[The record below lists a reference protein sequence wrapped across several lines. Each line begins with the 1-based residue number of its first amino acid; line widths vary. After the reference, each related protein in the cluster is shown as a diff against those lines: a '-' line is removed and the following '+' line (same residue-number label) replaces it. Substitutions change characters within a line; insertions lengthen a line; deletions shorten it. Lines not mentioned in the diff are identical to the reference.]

1 MTELL
6 AIAIFLF
13 VLFFLL
19 GTGVWVGI
27 ALMGVAWVG
36 MELFTT
42 RPVGDTMI
50 TTMWA
55 SSSSWTLTALPLF
68 IWMGEILYR
77 TRLSEDMFKGLSPWL
92 ARLPGGLVHTN
103 IVGCTVFA
111 AVSGSSA
118 ATLTTVGK
126 MSIPELRARKYPE
139 TMIIGTLAGAATLG
153 LMIPPSLALI
163 VYGVTVNESITQL
176 FFAGVFPGLVLAFM
190 FMGYVALYSIFSK
203 RWQPTAEGAMTFVEK
218 VKNSRFLLPVICLIL
233 VVIGSM
239 YLGYATAT
247 EAAAFG
253 VIGSLV
259 LAASQRSLN
268 WESFRES
275 LMGATR
281 TSAMIALILAGAAF
295 LKLSMG
301 FTGLPRALADMIAV
315 MELSRFQLLMALLVF
330 YIVLGMFLDGISS
343 VVLTMAVVE
352 PMVREAG
359 IDLIW
364 FGIFV
369 VVVVEM
375 AQITPPI
382 GFNLF
387 VLQGMTDHEMSYIS
401 KAALPMFMIMVLM
414 VFVLIWFPDIALWL
428 PENLRGGPASGG

>member
-1 MTELL
+1 MAEIY
-6 AIAIFLF
+6 AISLFLF
-13 VLFFLL
+13 VLFLLL
-19 GTGVWVGI
+19 GTGLWVGL

-55 SSSSWTLTALPLF
+55 TSSSWTLTALPLF

-126 MSIPELRARKYPE
+126 MSIPELRSRNYPE
-139 TMIIGTLAGAATLG
+139 KIVIGTLAGAATLG

-176 FFAGVFPGLVLAFM
+176 FFAGVLPGLILALM
-190 FMGYVALYSIFSK
+190 FMGYVALYSKFSGDWK
-203 RWQPTAEGAMTFVEK
+203 PTVETTMTFAEK
-218 VKNSRFLLPVICLIL
+218 VRNSRFLLPVICLIL

-239 YLGYATAT
+239 YMGIATAT

-253 VIGSLV
+253 VIGALV
-259 LAASQRSLN
+259 LAAGQGSLT
-268 WESFRES
+268 WGSFRES

-301 FTGLPRALADMIAV
+301 FTGLPRGLADLIAT
-315 MELSRFQLLMALLVF
+315 MDLSRFELLMALLVF
-330 YIVLGMFLDGISS
+330 YIILGMFLDGISS

-352 PMVREAG
+352 PMIRQAG

-387 VLQGMTDHEMSYIS
+387 VLQSMTDHEMGYIA
-401 KAALPMFMIMVLM
+401 KAALPMFMIMVVM
-414 VFVLIWFPDIALWL
+414 CFILIAVPEIATWL
-428 PENLRGGPASGG
+428 PQSLRQGPGG

>member
-1 MTELL
+1 MSEVYVIIL
-6 AIAIFLF
+6 FLF
-13 VLFFLL
+13 VLFTLL
-19 GTGVWVGI
+19 GTGVWVGL

-42 RPVGDTMI
+42 RPVGDTMA
-50 TTMWA
+50 TTIWA
-55 SSSSWTLTALPLF
+55 ASSSWTLTALPMF

-77 TRLSEDMFKGLSPWL
+77 TRLSEDMFRGLSPWM

-126 MSIPELRARKYPE
+126 MSIPELKKRNYPE
-139 TMIIGTLAGAATLG
+139 HIVIGSLAGAATLG
-153 LMIPPSLALI
+153 LMIPPSLVLI
-163 VYGVTVNESITQL
+163 VFGVTLNISITKL
-176 FFAGVFPGLVLAFM
+176 FFAGVLPGLVLASM
-190 FMGYVALYSIFSK
+190 FMAYVAIYAGISK
-203 RWQPTAEGAMTFVEK
+203 NWAPIKDPVMTITEK
-218 VKNSRFLLPVICLIL
+218 LQNSRFLLPVIALIL

-239 YLGYATAT
+239 YTGLATAT

-253 VIGSLV
+253 VIGALV
-259 LAASQRSLN
+259 LALGQGSLT
-268 WESFRES
+268 WTSFSES

-295 LKLSMG
+295 LSLAMG
-301 FTGLPRALADMIAV
+301 FTGLPRALADQIAV
-315 MELSRFQLLMALLVF
+315 WELSRFELLMVLLVF
-330 YIVLGMFLDGISS
+330 YIILGMFLDGISS

-359 IDLIW
+359 IDMIW
-364 FGIFV
+364 FGIFI

-387 VLQGMTDHEMSYIS
+387 VLQGMTNHEMGFIA
-401 KAALPMFMIMVLM
+401 KAAIPMFLIMVLM
-414 VFVLIWFPDIALWL
+414 VFVLIAFPGLATWL
-428 PENLRGGPASGG
+428 PETMAQRN

>member
-1 MTELL
+1 MTEIY
-6 AIAIFLF
+6 AITLFLF

-19 GTGVWVGI
+19 GSGVWVGL

-36 MELFTT
+36 MELFTS

-50 TTMWA
+50 TTIWA
-55 SSSSWTLTALPLF
+55 TSSSWTLTALPLF

-92 ARLPGGLVHTN
+92 AKLPGGLVHTN

-126 MSIPELRARKYPE
+126 MSIPELRSRNYPE
-139 TMIIGTLAGAATLG
+139 RIIIGTLAGAATLG

-176 FFAGVFPGLVLAFM
+176 FFAGIMPGIVLAAM
-190 FMGYVALYSIFSK
+190 FMGYVAIYSKVSKDWNPTPEAQMSFS
-203 RWQPTAEGAMTFVEK
+203 EK
-218 VKNSRFLLPVICLIL
+218 VKNSRFLLPVFCLIF

-239 YLGYATAT
+239 YLGFATAT

-253 VIGSLV
+253 VIGSLL
-259 LAASQRSLN
+259 LAAGQGSLN
-268 WESFRES
+268 WSSFSES

-301 FTGLPRALADMIAV
+301 FTGLPRALADLIAV

-330 YIVLGMFLDGISS
+330 YIILGMFLDGISS

-352 PMVREAG
+352 PMVRDAG

-387 VLQGMTDHEMSYIS
+387 VLQGMTEHEMGYIT
-401 KAALPMFMIMVLM
+401 KAALPMFLIMVLM
-414 VFVLIWFPDIALWL
+414 CFVLIAFPDIALWL
-428 PENLRGGPASGG
+428 PETIRQVR

>member
-1 MTELL
+1 MGDLNIIIL
-6 AIAIFLF
+6 FLF
-13 VLFFLL
+13 VLFLLL
-19 GTGVWVGI
+19 GTGVWVGL
-27 ALMGVAWVG
+27 ALLGVAWVG

-42 RPVGDTMI
+42 RPVGDVML
-50 TTMWA
+50 TTVWTA
-55 SSSSWTLTALPLF
+55 SSSWTLAALPLF

-77 TRLSEDMFKGLSPWL
+77 SRLSEDMFKGLSPWM
-92 ARLPGGLVHTN
+92 AVLPGGLVHTN

-126 MSIPELRARKYPE
+126 MSIPELRKRGYPE
-139 TMIIGTLAGAATLG
+139 KMIIGTLAGAATLG
-153 LMIPPSLALI
+153 LMIPPSLTLI
-163 VYGVTVNESITQL
+163 VYGVTINESISKL
-176 FFAGVFPGLVLAFM
+176 FFAGIMPGILLAFL
-190 FMGYVALYSIFSK
+190 FMAYVAITSK
-203 RWQPTAEGAMTFVEK
+203 VSKDWNPAEEPKMSFAQKMA
-218 VKNSRFLLPVICLIL
+218 NSRFLLPVIILIL
-233 VVIGSM
+233 AVIGSM
-239 YLGYATAT
+239 YMGLATAT

-253 VIGSLV
+253 VIGSLI
-259 LAASQRSLN
+259 LAATQGSLN
-268 WESFRES
+268 WHTFTES

-295 LKLSMG
+295 LSLSMG
-301 FTGLPRALADMIAV
+301 FTGLPRGLADLIAQL
-315 MELSRFQLLMALLVF
+315 ELSRFELLMVLLVF

-352 PMVREAG
+352 PMIRQAG

-364 FGIFV
+364 FGIFI

-387 VLQGMTDHEMSYIS
+387 VMQGMTHHEMTFIAR
-401 KAALPMFMIMVLM
+401 AALPMFMIMVLM
-414 VFVLIWFPDIALWL
+414 VFILIAFPEIATWL
-428 PENLRGGPASGG
+428 PNNIRQTGT

>member
-1 MTELL
+1 MQETYIIIL
-6 AIAIFLF
+6 FLF
-13 VLFFLL
+13 VLFTLL
-19 GTGVWVGI
+19 GSGVWVGL
-27 ALMGVAWVG
+27 ALMGVAFVG

-42 RPVGDTMI
+42 RPVGDTMA
-50 TTMWA
+50 TTIWSA
-55 SSSSWTLTALPLF
+55 SSSWTLTALPMF

-77 TRLSEDMFKGLSPWL
+77 TRLSEDMFRGLSPWL

-126 MSIPELRARKYPE
+126 MSIPELRKRDYPE
-139 TMIIGTLAGAATLG
+139 TMVIGTLAGAATLG
-153 LMIPPSLALI
+153 LMIPPSLTLI
-163 VYGVTVNESITQL
+163 VYGVTINESITKL
-176 FFAGVFPGLVLAFM
+176 FFAGILPGLFLASM
-190 FMGYVALYSIFSK
+190 FMAYVAIYATVSK
-203 RWQPTAEGAMTFVEK
+203 RWNPAVEPKMTFAQK
-218 VKNSRFLLPVICLIL
+218 VSNSRFLIPVILLIT

-239 YLGYATAT
+239 YLGIATAT

-253 VIGSLV
+253 VIGSLL
-259 LAASQRSLN
+259 LAAGQGSLS
-268 WESFRES
+268 WRTFTES

-295 LKLSMG
+295 LSLSMG
-301 FTGLPRALADMIAV
+301 FTGLPRGLADLIATL
-315 MELSRFQLLMALLVF
+315 ELTRFELLMVLLVF
-330 YIVLGMFLDGISS
+330 YIILGCFLDGISS

-364 FGIFV
+364 FGIFI

-387 VLQGMTDHEMSYIS
+387 VLQGMTEHEMSFIA
-401 KAALPMFMIMVLM
+401 KAAIPMFLIMVLM
-414 VFVLIWFPDIALWL
+414 VFVLIAFPEIATWL
-428 PENLRGGPASGG
+428 PDNLRAGPNG

>member
-1 MTELL
+1 MEDISIIVL
-6 AIAIFLF
+6 FLF
-13 VLFFLL
+13 VLFLLL
-19 GTGVWVGI
+19 GTGVWVGL

-36 MELFTT
+36 MELFTS
-42 RPVGDTMI
+42 RPVGDVMV
-50 TTMWA
+50 TTIWT

-77 TRLSEDMFKGLSPWL
+77 TRLSEDMFRGLAPWM

-126 MSIPELRARKYPE
+126 MSIPELRKREYPE
-139 TMIIGTLAGAATLG
+139 TMVIGTLTGAATLG
-153 LMIPPSLALI
+153 LMIPPSLTLI
-163 VYGVTVNESITQL
+163 VYGVTINESITKL
-176 FFAGVFPGLVLAFM
+176 FFAGILPGLVLALM
-190 FMGYVALYSIFSK
+190 FMGYVAIYSKMSSNWNPKEEPKLSFA
-203 RWQPTAEGAMTFVEK
+203 QK
-218 VKNSRFLLPVICLIL
+218 VQNSRFLAPVIVLIA

-253 VIGSLV
+253 VIGGLV
-259 LAASQRSLN
+259 LAASQGSLN
-268 WESFRES
+268 WSTFTAS

-295 LKLSMG
+295 LSLAMG
-301 FTGLPRALADMIAV
+301 FTGLPRGLADLIATL
-315 MELSRFQLLMALLVF
+315 ELSKFELLMVLLVF
-330 YIVLGMFLDGISS
+330 YIILGCFLDGISS

-352 PMVREAG
+352 PMVVQAD

-364 FGIFV
+364 FGIFI

-387 VLQGMTDHEMSYIS
+387 VMQGMTNHEMNFIA
-401 KAALPMFMIMVLM
+401 KAAIPMFLIMVLM
-414 VFVLIWFPDIALWL
+414 VFVLIAVPDLATYL
-428 PENLRGGPASGG
+428 PNNLRPGPG

>member
-1 MTELL
+1 MAEVY
-6 AIAIFLF
+6 AISLFLF
-13 VLFFLL
+13 VLFLLL
-19 GTGVWVGI
+19 GTGVWVGL

-36 MELFTT
+36 MELFTS
-42 RPVGDTMI
+42 RPVGDVMV
-50 TTMWA
+50 TTIWA
-55 SSSSWTLTALPLF
+55 TSSSWTLTALPLF

-77 TRLSEDMFKGLSPWL
+77 TRLSEDMFRGLSPWL

-126 MSIPELRARKYPE
+126 MSIPELRARNYPE
-139 TMIIGTLAGAATLG
+139 PVVIGTLAGAATLG

-176 FFAGVFPGLVLAFM
+176 FFAGVFPGLILALM
-190 FMGYVALYSIFSK
+190 FMGYVAGYSILSK
-203 RWQPTAEGAMTFVEK
+203 SWNPTAEQRMTLAQKIE
-218 VKNSRFLLPVICLIL
+218 NSRFLVPVICLIV

-253 VIGSLV
+253 VIGALV
-259 LAASQRSLN
+259 LAASQGSLT
-268 WESFRES
+268 WGTFSES
-275 LMGATR
+275 LMGATQ

-301 FTGLPRALADMIAV
+301 FTGLPRALADLIAA

-330 YIVLGMFLDGISS
+330 YIILGMFLDGISS

-352 PMVREAG
+352 PMVRDAG

-387 VLQGMTDHEMSYIS
+387 VLQGMTDHEMGYIT
-401 KAALPMFMIMVLM
+401 KAALPMFGIMVLM
-414 VFVLIWFPDIALWL
+414 CFILIWIPEIATWL
-428 PENLRGGPASGG
+428 PDNLRQGPS

>member
-1 MTELL
+1 MEDFSIIIL
-6 AIAIFLF
+6 FLF
-13 VLFFLL
+13 VLFLLL
-19 GTGVWVGI
+19 GTGVWVGL

-36 MELFTT
+36 MELFTS
-42 RPVGDTMI
+42 RPVGDVML
-50 TTMWA
+50 TTIWTA
-55 SSSSWTLTALPLF
+55 SSSWTLTALPLF

-77 TRLSEDMFKGLSPWL
+77 TRLSEDMFKGLTPWM
-92 ARLPGGLVHTN
+92 AGLPGGLVHTN

-126 MSIPELRARKYPE
+126 MSIPELRRREYPE
-139 TMIIGTLAGAATLG
+139 PMIIGTLAGAATLG
-153 LMIPPSLALI
+153 LMIPPSLTLI
-163 VYGVTVNESITQL
+163 VYGVTINESISKL
-176 FFAGVFPGLVLAFM
+176 FFAGIMPGLVLAAM
-190 FMGYVALYSIFSK
+190 FMAYVAITSRVSK
-203 RWQPTAEGAMTFVEK
+203 QWNPAQEPPLTMGQRLA
-218 VKNSRFLLPVICLIL
+218 NSRFLLPVICLIL

-253 VIGSLV
+253 VIGGLI
-259 LAASQRSLN
+259 LAASQGSLS
-268 WESFRES
+268 WQTFTES

-295 LKLSMG
+295 LSLSMG
-301 FTGLPRALADMIAV
+301 FTGLPRGLADLIAQL
-315 MELSRFQLLMALLVF
+315 ELSRFQLLMVLLVF
-330 YIVLGMFLDGISS
+330 YIILGMFLDGISS

-352 PMVREAG
+352 PMVRQAG

-364 FGIFV
+364 FGIFI

-387 VLQGMTDHEMSYIS
+387 VLQGMTNHEMGFIAR
-401 KAALPMFMIMVLM
+401 AAFPMFLIMVLM
-414 VFVLIWFPDIALWL
+414 VFVLIAFPEIATWL
-428 PENLRGGPASGG
+428 PENIRQAPGGG